1 MINTIKIVQ
10 DLLLPVLEKDS
21 SFNSKNI
28 SEDFWESFTKNLLD
42 FETDKSSLNNLI
54 KQIDS
59 LKIKTIDSDSINS
72 ILENIYKCFILELAE
87 SYVLGENLF
96 GTEQLLTTKDSL
108 FKEQVIFLKTLED
121 VIEEKRREDLKK
133 MFQKWDNELIGEQVA
148 EAAVVQLSPNKSL
161 ASKKETKIISL
172 SWAKY
177 AVAAVVVISA
187 GLFYLKSFDANKT
200 PQFVDGFVQKNNVVV
215 LSNLGIGFTDI
226 SKRDSI
232 TVTNYL
238 SKSGA
243 YKNQEIMYQFSNNT
257 VTITGDSLATKNKNF
272 KYRII
277 NTSKNN
283 FYLERNNEFYPLIQ
297 TENDEVLK
305 LETEKTIIE
314 ELEKIIFNYE

>member
-1 MINTIKIVQ
+1 MKVK
-10 DLLLPVLEKDS
+10 VEFS
-21 SFNSKNI
+21 GG
-28 SEDFWESFTKNLLD
+28 
-42 FETDKSSLNNLI
+42 
-54 KQIDS
+54 
-59 LKIKTIDSDSINS
+59 
-72 ILENIYKCFILELAE
+72 LELMFNNKKYLDLDIVE
-87 SYVLGENLF
+87 
-96 GTEQLLTTKDSL
+96 GTMDQGGILTTKDL
-108 FKEQVIFLKTLED
+108 LLED

-133 MFQKWDNELIGEQVA
+133 MFQKWDNELIEEEEEVP
-148 EAAVVQLSPNKSL
+148 VVQLSPYKRL
-161 ASKKETKIISL
+161 ESKKQTKIISL

-177 AVAAVVVISA
+177 AVAAVVVIAA
-187 GLFYLKSFDANKT
+187 GLFYLKSFESNKS

-215 LSNLGIGFTDI
+215 LSNQGIGFTDI

-243 YKNQEIMYQFSNNT
+243 YKNQEITYQFSNNT
-257 VTITGDSLATKNKNF
+257 VTITGDSLATKNNNF

-283 FYLERNNEFYPLIQ
+283 FYLERNNEFYPLLQ

-305 LETEKTIIE
+305 LETDKTIIE

>member
-42 FETDKSSLNNLI
+42 FETDKKSSNNLI
-54 KQIDS
+54 NLINS
-59 LKIKTIDSDSINS
+59 LKIKTIDSDNINS
-72 ILENIYKCFILELAE
+72 ILENIYRDFILELAE
-87 SYVLGENLF
+87 SYVLGKNLF
-96 GTEQLLTTKDSL
+96 GTEQLLTTKNSL

-133 MFQKWDNELIGEQVA
+133 MFQKWDNELIEEDEVP
-148 EAAVVQLSPNKSL
+148 VVQLSPNKSL

-177 AVAAVVVISA
+177 AVAAVVVIAA
-187 GLFYLKSFDANKT
+187 GLFYLKSFDNNIT
-200 PQFVDGFVQKNNVVV
+200 PQLVDGFVQKNNVVV
-215 LSNLGIGFTDI
+215 LSNQGIGFTDI

-243 YKNQEIMYQFSNNT
+243 YKNQEITYQFSNNT

-283 FYLERNNEFYPLIQ
+283 FYLERNNEFYPLLQ

-305 LETEKTIIE
+305 LETDKTIIE

>member
-42 FETDKSSLNNLI
+42 FETDKKSSNNLI
-54 KQIDS
+54 NLINS

-72 ILENIYKCFILELAE
+72 ILENIYRDFILELAE
-87 SYVLGENLF
+87 SYVLGKNLF
-96 GTEQLLTTKDSL
+96 GTEQLLTTKNSL

-133 MFQKWDNELIGEQVA
+133 MFQKWDNELIEEDEVP
-148 EAAVVQLSPNKSL
+148 VVQLSPNKSL

-177 AVAAVVVISA
+177 AVAAVVVIAA
-187 GLFYLKSFDANKT
+187 GLFYLKSFDNNIT
-200 PQFVDGFVQKNNVVV
+200 PQLVDGFVQKNNVVV
-215 LSNLGIGFTDI
+215 LSNQGIGFTDI

>member
-10 DLLLPVLEKDS
+10 DILLPVLEKDI
-21 SFNSKNI
+21 SFDSNTL
-28 SEDFWESFTKNLLD
+28 SEDFWESFTKNLLNFKKD
-42 FETDKSSLNNLI
+42 NWSSDNLI
-54 KQIDS
+54 NLINS
-59 LKIKTIDSDSINS
+59 LKIKTIDNDSINFT
-72 ILENIYKCFILELAE
+72 LENIYKDFILELAE
-87 SYVLGENLF
+87 SCVLGKNLF
-96 GTEQLLTTKDSL
+96 GTEQLLATKNSL
-108 FKEQVIFLKTLED
+108 FKEQVIFLQTLED

-133 MFQKWDNELIGEQVA
+133 MFQKWDNELIEEEVP
-148 EAAVVQLSPNKSL
+148 VVQLSPYKRL
-161 ASKKETKIISL
+161 ESKKQTKIISL

-177 AVAAVVVISA
+177 AVAAVVVIAA
-187 GLFYLKSFDANKT
+187 GLFYLKSFESNKT

-232 TVTNYL
+232 TVANYL
-238 SKSGA
+238 SKGSDF
-243 YKNQEIMYQFSNNT
+243 KNKKIMYQFSNNT

-283 FYLERNNEFYPLIQ
+283 FYLERNNEFYPLLQ

-305 LETEKTIIE
+305 LETDKTIIE

>member
-10 DLLLPVLEKDS
+10 DILLPVLEKDI
-21 SFNSKNI
+21 SFDSNTL
-28 SEDFWESFTKNLLD
+28 SEDFWESFTKNLLN
-42 FETDKSSLNNLI
+42 FKKESNNLI
-54 KQIDS
+54 NLINS
-59 LKIKTIDSDSINS
+59 LKIKTIDNDSINFT
-72 ILENIYKCFILELAE
+72 LENIYKDFILELAE
-87 SYVLGENLF
+87 SYVLGKNLF
-96 GTEQLLTTKDSL
+96 GTEQLLATKNSL
-108 FKEQVIFLKTLED
+108 FKEQVIFLQTLED

-133 MFQKWDNELIGEQVA
+133 MFQKWDNELIEEEA
-148 EAAVVQLSPNKSL
+148 EVPVVQLSPYKRL
-161 ASKKETKIISL
+161 ESKKQTKIISL

-177 AVAAVVVISA
+177 AVAAVVVIAA
-187 GLFYLKSFDANKT
+187 GLFYLKSFESNKT

-232 TVTNYL
+232 TVANYL
-238 SKSGA
+238 SKGGDF
-243 YKNQEIMYQFSNNT
+243 KNQKIMYQFSNNT
-257 VTITGDSLATKNKNF
+257 VTITGDSLATKNNNF

-283 FYLERNNEFYPLIQ
+283 FYLERNNEFYPLLQ

-305 LETEKTIIE
+305 LETDKTIIE

>member
-10 DLLLPVLEKDS
+10 DILLPVLEKDN
-21 SFNSKNI
+21 SFDSNTL
-28 SEDFWESFTKNLLD
+28 SEDFWESFTKNLLG
-42 FETDKSSLNNLI
+42 FKTDNWSSNNLI
-54 KQIDS
+54 NLINS
-59 LKIKTIDSDSINS
+59 LKIKTIDNDSINFT
-72 ILENIYKCFILELAE
+72 LENIYKDFILELAE
-87 SYVLGENLF
+87 SCVLGKNLF
-96 GTEQLLTTKDSL
+96 GTEQLLATKNSL
-108 FKEQVIFLKTLED
+108 FKEQVIFLQTLED

-133 MFQKWDNELIGEQVA
+133 MFQKWDNELIEA
-148 EAAVVQLSPNKSL
+148 EVPVVELSPYKSL
-161 ASKKETKIISL
+161 ESKKQTKIISL

-177 AVAAVVVISA
+177 AVAAVVVIAA
-187 GLFYLKSFDANKT
+187 GVFYLKSFDANKT

-232 TVTNYL
+232 TVANYL
-238 SKSGA
+238 SKGGDF
-243 YKNQEIMYQFSNNT
+243 KNQKIMYQFSNNT
-257 VTITGDSLATKNKNF
+257 VTITGDSLATKNNNF

-283 FYLERNNEFYPLIQ
+283 FYLERNNEFYPLLQ

-305 LETEKTIIE
+305 LETDKTIIE

>member
-10 DLLLPVLEKDS
+10 DLLLPVLETDS

-42 FETDKSSLNNLI
+42 FETDKRSLNNLI
-54 KQIDS
+54 NLINS
-59 LKIKTIDSDSINS
+59 LKIKIIDSDSINS
-72 ILENIYKCFILELAE
+72 IIKNIYKEFILELAE
-87 SYVLGENLF
+87 SYVLGKNLF
-96 GTEQLLTTKDSL
+96 GTEQLLTTKNSL
-108 FKEQVIFLKTLED
+108 FEEQVTFLKTLED
-121 VIEEKRREDLKK
+121 VIEEKRREDLKE
-133 MFQKWDNELIGEQVA
+133 MFQKWDNELIEEEEVP
-148 EAAVVQLSPNKSL
+148 VVQRRPYKSL
-161 ASKKETKIISL
+161 ASKKQTKIISL

-177 AVAAVVVISA
+177 AVAAVVVIAA
-187 GLFYLKSFDANKT
+187 GLFYLKSFDNNIT
-200 PQFVDGFVQKNNVVV
+200 PQLVDGFVQKNNVVV
-215 LSNLGIGFTDI
+215 LSNQGIGFTDI

-238 SKSGA
+238 SKGGDF
-243 YKNQEIMYQFSNNT
+243 KNQEIMYQFSNNT

-305 LETEKTIIE
+305 LETDKTIIE

>member
-72 ILENIYKCFILELAE
+72 ILANIYKDFILEHAE
-87 SYVLGENLF
+87 SYVLGKNLF
-96 GTEQLLTTKDSL
+96 GTEQLLTTKNSL

-133 MFQKWDNELIGEQVA
+133 MFQKWDNELIEEQVA
-148 EAAVVQLSPNKSL
+148 EVAVVQLSPNKSL
-161 ASKKETKIISL
+161 TSKKETNIISL

-177 AVAAVVVISA
+177 AVAAVVVIAA
-187 GLFYLKSFDANKT
+187 GLFYLKSFDANIT

-232 TVTNYL
+232 TITNYL
-238 SKSGA
+238 SKGGGFKS
-243 YKNQEIMYQFSNNT
+243 QEIMYQFSNNT

-283 FYLERNNEFYPLIQ
+283 FYLERNKEFYPLIQ

-305 LETEKTIIE
+305 LETDKTIIE
-314 ELEKIIFNYE
+314 ELEKIIFNNE

>member
-10 DLLLPVLEKDS
+10 DLLLPVLETDS

-42 FETDKSSLNNLI
+42 FETDKRSLNNLI
-54 KQIDS
+54 NLINS
-59 LKIKTIDSDSINS
+59 LKIKIIDSDSINS
-72 ILENIYKCFILELAE
+72 IIKNIYKEFILELAE
-87 SYVLGENLF
+87 SYVLGKNLF
-96 GTEQLLTTKDSL
+96 GTEQLLTTKNSL
-108 FKEQVIFLKTLED
+108 FEEQVIFLQTLED

-133 MFQKWDNELIGEQVA
+133 MFQKWDNELIEEEVP
-148 EAAVVQLSPNKSL
+148 VVQLSPYKRL
-161 ASKKETKIISL
+161 ESKKQTKIISL

-177 AVAAVVVISA
+177 AVAAVVVIAA
-187 GLFYLKSFDANKT
+187 GLFYLKSFESNKT

-232 TVTNYL
+232 TVANYL
-238 SKSGA
+238 SKGGDF
-243 YKNQEIMYQFSNNT
+243 KNQEIMYQFSNNT

-283 FYLERNNEFYPLIQ
+283 FYLERNNEFYPLLQ
-297 TENDEVLK
+297 TENEEVLK
-305 LETEKTIIE
+305 LETDKTIIE

>member
-42 FETDKSSLNNLI
+42 FETDKKSSNNLI
-54 KQIDS
+54 NLINS

-72 ILENIYKCFILELAE
+72 ILENIYRDFILELAE
-87 SYVLGENLF
+87 SYVLGKNLF
-96 GTEQLLTTKDSL
+96 GTEQLLTTKNSL

-133 MFQKWDNELIGEQVA
+133 MFQKWDNELIEEDEVP
-148 EAAVVQLSPNKSL
+148 VVQLSPNKSL

-177 AVAAVVVISA
+177 AVAAVVVIAA
-187 GLFYLKSFDANKT
+187 GLFYLKSFDNNIT
-200 PQFVDGFVQKNNVVV
+200 PQLVDGFVQKNNVVV
-215 LSNLGIGFTDI
+215 LSNQGIGFTDI

-283 FYLERNNEFYPLIQ
+283 FYLERNNEFYPLLQ

-305 LETEKTIIE
+305 LETDKTIIE

>member
-10 DLLLPVLEKDS
+10 DILLPVLEKDI
-21 SFNSKNI
+21 SFDSNTL
-28 SEDFWESFTKNLLD
+28 SEDFWESFTKNLLN
-42 FETDKSSLNNLI
+42 FKKESNNLI
-54 KQIDS
+54 NLINS
-59 LKIKTIDSDSINS
+59 LKIKTINSDSINFT
-72 ILENIYKCFILELAE
+72 LENIYKDFILELAE
-87 SYVLGENLF
+87 SYVLGKNLF
-96 GTEQLLTTKDSL
+96 GTEQLLATKNSL
-108 FKEQVIFLKTLED
+108 FKEQVIFLQTLED

-133 MFQKWDNELIGEQVA
+133 MFQKWDNELIEEEA
-148 EAAVVQLSPNKSL
+148 EVPVVQLSPYKRL
-161 ASKKETKIISL
+161 ESKKQTKIISL

-177 AVAAVVVISA
+177 AVAAVVVIAA
-187 GLFYLKSFDANKT
+187 GLFYLKSFESNKT

-232 TVTNYL
+232 TVANYL
-238 SKSGA
+238 SKGGDF
-243 YKNQEIMYQFSNNT
+243 KNQEIMYQFSNNT

-283 FYLERNNEFYPLIQ
+283 FYLERNNEFYPLLQ
-297 TENDEVLK
+297 TENEEVLK
-305 LETEKTIIE
+305 LETDKTIIE

>member
-10 DLLLPVLEKDS
+10 DILLPVLEKDS
-21 SFNSKNI
+21 SFDSNTL

-42 FETDKSSLNNLI
+42 FKTGNWSSNNLI
-54 KQIDS
+54 NLINS
-59 LKIKTIDSDSINS
+59 LKIKTINSDSINLT
-72 ILENIYKCFILELAE
+72 LENIYKDFILELAE
-87 SYVLGENLF
+87 SCVLGKNLF
-96 GTEQLLTTKDSL
+96 GTEQLLATKNSL
-108 FKEQVIFLKTLED
+108 FKEQVIFLQTLED

-133 MFQKWDNELIGEQVA
+133 MFQKWDNELIEEDEVP
-148 EAAVVQLSPNKSL
+148 VVQLSPNKSL

-177 AVAAVVVISA
+177 AVAAVVVIAA
-187 GLFYLKSFDANKT
+187 GLFYLKSFDNNKT

-232 TVTNYL
+232 TVANYL
-238 SKSGA
+238 SKGSDF
-243 YKNQEIMYQFSNNT
+243 KNQKIMYQFSNNT

-283 FYLERNNEFYPLIQ
+283 FYLERNNEFYPLLQ

-305 LETEKTIIE
+305 LETDKTIIE

>member
-10 DLLLPVLEKDS
+10 DILLPVLEKDI
-21 SFNSKNI
+21 SFDSNTL
-28 SEDFWESFTKNLLD
+28 SEDFWESFTKNLLN
-42 FETDKSSLNNLI
+42 FKKESNNLI
-54 KQIDS
+54 NLINS
-59 LKIKTIDSDSINS
+59 LKIKTIDNDSINFT
-72 ILENIYKCFILELAE
+72 LENIYKDFILELAE
-87 SYVLGENLF
+87 SYVLGKNLF
-96 GTEQLLTTKDSL
+96 GTEQLLATKNSL
-108 FKEQVIFLKTLED
+108 FKEQVIFLQTLED

-133 MFQKWDNELIGEQVA
+133 MFQKWDNELIEEEA
-148 EAAVVQLSPNKSL
+148 EVPVVQLSPYKSL
-161 ASKKETKIISL
+161 ESKKQTKIISL

-177 AVAAVVVISA
+177 AVAAVVVIAA
-187 GLFYLKSFDANKT
+187 GLFYLKSFESNKT

-232 TVTNYL
+232 TVANYL
-238 SKSGA
+238 SKGGDF
-243 YKNQEIMYQFSNNT
+243 KNQKIMYQFSNNT
-257 VTITGDSLATKNKNF
+257 VTITGDSLATKNNNF

-283 FYLERNNEFYPLIQ
+283 FYLERNNEFYPLLQ

-305 LETEKTIIE
+305 LETDKTIIE

>member
-10 DLLLPVLEKDS
+10 DLLLPLLEKDS

-42 FETDKSSLNNLI
+42 FETDKKSSNNLI
-54 KQIDS
+54 NLINS

-72 ILENIYKCFILELAE
+72 ILENIYRDFILELAE
-87 SYVLGENLF
+87 SYVLGKNLF
-96 GTEQLLTTKDSL
+96 GTEQLLTTKNSL

-133 MFQKWDNELIGEQVA
+133 IFQKWDNELIEEEA
-148 EAAVVQLSPNKSL
+148 EVPVVQLSPYKSL
-161 ASKKETKIISL
+161 ESKKQTKIISL

-177 AVAAVVVISA
+177 SVAAVVVIAA
-187 GLFYLKSFDANKT
+187 GLFYFKSFESNKT

-226 SKRDSI
+226 AKRDSI
-232 TVTNYL
+232 TVANYL
-238 SKSGA
+238 SKGGDF
-243 YKNQEIMYQFSNNT
+243 KNQEIMYQFSNNT

-283 FYLERNNEFYPLIQ
+283 FYLERNNEFYPLLQ

-305 LETEKTIIE
+305 LETDKTIIE

>member
-42 FETDKSSLNNLI
+42 FETDKKSSNNLI
-54 KQIDS
+54 NLINS

-72 ILENIYKCFILELAE
+72 ILENIYRDFILELAE
-87 SYVLGENLF
+87 SYVLGKNLF
-96 GTEQLLTTKDSL
+96 GTEQLLTTKNSL

-133 MFQKWDNELIGEQVA
+133 MFQKWDNELIEEDEVP
-148 EAAVVQLSPNKSL
+148 VVQLSPNKSL

-177 AVAAVVVISA
+177 AVAAVVVIAA
-187 GLFYLKSFDANKT
+187 GLFYLKSFESNKT

-215 LSNLGIGFTDI
+215 LSNQGIGFTDI

-283 FYLERNNEFYPLIQ
+283 FYLERNNEFYPLLQ

-305 LETEKTIIE
+305 LETDKTIIE

>member
-42 FETDKSSLNNLI
+42 FETDKKSSNNLI
-54 KQIDS
+54 NLINS

-72 ILENIYKCFILELAE
+72 ILENIYRDFILELAE
-87 SYVLGENLF
+87 SYVLGKNLF
-96 GTEQLLTTKDSL
+96 GTEQLLTTKNSL

-133 MFQKWDNELIGEQVA
+133 MFQKWDNELIEEDEVP
-148 EAAVVQLSPNKSL
+148 VVQLSPNKSL

-177 AVAAVVVISA
+177 AVAAVVVIAA
-187 GLFYLKSFDANKT
+187 GLFYLKSFDNNIT
-200 PQFVDGFVQKNNVVV
+200 PQLVDGFVQKNNVVV

-232 TVTNYL
+232 TVANYL
-238 SKSGA
+238 SKGSDF
-243 YKNQEIMYQFSNNT
+243 KNQKIMYQFSNNT

-283 FYLERNNEFYPLIQ
+283 FYLERNNEFYPLLQ

-305 LETEKTIIE
+305 LETDKTIIE

>member
-10 DLLLPVLEKDS
+10 DILLPVLEKDS
-21 SFNSKNI
+21 SFDSNTL
-28 SEDFWESFTKNLLD
+28 SEYFWESFTKNLLD
-42 FETDKSSLNNLI
+42 FETDNWSSNNLI
-54 KQIDS
+54 NLINS
-59 LKIKTIDSDSINS
+59 LKIKTINSDSINFT
-72 ILENIYKCFILELAE
+72 LENIYKDFILELAE
-87 SYVLGENLF
+87 SYVLGKNLF
-96 GTEQLLTTKDSL
+96 GTEQLLATKNSL
-108 FKEQVIFLKTLED
+108 FKEQVIFLQTLED

-133 MFQKWDNELIGEQVA
+133 MFQKWDNELIEEEA
-148 EAAVVQLSPNKSL
+148 EEVPVVQLSPYKSL
-161 ASKKETKIISL
+161 ESKKQTKIISL

-177 AVAAVVVISA
+177 AVAAVVVIAA
-187 GLFYLKSFDANKT
+187 GLFYLKSFESNKT

-232 TVTNYL
+232 TVANYL
-238 SKSGA
+238 SKGGDF
-243 YKNQEIMYQFSNNT
+243 KNQEIMYQFSNNT

-283 FYLERNNEFYPLIQ
+283 FYLERNNEFYPLLQ
-297 TENDEVLK
+297 TENEEVLK
-305 LETEKTIIE
+305 LETDKTIIE

>member
-42 FETDKSSLNNLI
+42 FETDKKSSNNLI
-54 KQIDS
+54 NLINS
-59 LKIKTIDSDSINS
+59 LKIKTIDSDNINS
-72 ILENIYKCFILELAE
+72 ILENIYRDFILELAE
-87 SYVLGENLF
+87 SYVLGKNLF
-96 GTEQLLTTKDSL
+96 GTEQLLTTKNSL

-133 MFQKWDNELIGEQVA
+133 MFQKWDNELIEEDEVP
-148 EAAVVQLSPNKSL
+148 VVQLSPNKSL

-177 AVAAVVVISA
+177 AVAAVVVIAA
-187 GLFYLKSFDANKT
+187 GLFYLKSFDNNIT
-200 PQFVDGFVQKNNVVV
+200 PQLVDGFVQKNNVVV
-215 LSNLGIGFTDI
+215 LSNQGIGFTDI

-243 YKNQEIMYQFSNNT
+243 YKNQEITYQFSNNT

-283 FYLERNNEFYPLIQ
+283 FYLERNNEFYSLIQ

-305 LETEKTIIE
+305 LETDKTIIE